1 MSNLR
6 RLYLERQGEIA
17 HLVIDRPERRNAF
30 TEEMWPTLSG
40 LAEQAEDDD
49 RIKVMVVRGADST
62 VFCAGA
68 DVSEW
73 SERLA
78 REGTGAE
85 NGLVVSEAVSAIARM
100 KKPTVAAIRGA
111 CMGGGAAL
119 AMACDL
125 RVADHTARFSLP
137 PARLGWRS
145 PMSPC
150 AAWSRRL
157 ARPRPNGCFS
167 PARCSG
173 AERAYRIGLV
183 SALYE
188 PDFFDSQLDGLL
200 SRMCGMSQASLRTM
214 KEMMRMVAGGQIAD
228 DEETERMWRELTTGP
243 DHTEGVRRFLE
254 RWR

>member
-1 MSNLR
+1 MGNLR

-30 TEEMWPTLSG
+30 TEEMWPTLSS

-125 RVADHTARFSLP
+125 RVADHTARFILP
-137 PARLGWRS
+137 PARLGLAFPYVSLRS
-145 PMSPC
+145 LV
-150 AAWSRRL
+150 AAVGEAQ
-157 ARPRPNGCFS
+157 ARWLLFTGEVL
-167 PARCSG
+167 G

-214 KEMMRMVAGGQIAD
+214 KEMMRMVAGGQITD

>member
-1 MSNLR
+1 MGNLR

-30 TEEMWPTLSG
+30 TEEMWPTLSS

-125 RVADHTARFSLP
+125 RVADHTARFILP
-137 PARLGWRS
+137 PARLGLAFPYVSLRS
-145 PMSPC
+145 LV
-150 AAWSRRL
+150 AAVGEAQARWLLFTGQMAAFSL
-157 ARPRPNGCFS
+157 ARWLPFHWPDGCFS
-167 PARCSG
+167 LARCLG
-173 AERAYRIGLV
+173 PNAPIGSVWCRRCTNRTSLIRN
-183 SALYE
+183 STA
-188 PDFFDSQLDGLL
+188 FFRGCAACP
-200 SRMCGMSQASLRTM
+200 R
-214 KEMMRMVAGGQIAD
+214 
-228 DEETERMWRELTTGP
+228 
-243 DHTEGVRRFLE
+243 RRFG
-254 RWR
+254 R